1 MAEKE
6 EQKNKQ
12 DKKKQYLI
20 IAICVLAVLIAGLVI
35 YLFTSKNDINENE
48 LAYTD
53 LIKQISDGKVE
64 KVEMTVGS
72 TTVKVKIKDVEKEK
86 TTIVPNTQAFVEL
99 IQQKVDEGNNNL
111 ELVQKPT
118 NIFVKLSS
126 GLFTILPTAMLVV
139 LIILIFKMQGLGDK
153 GKVYDSE
160 TSKSKITFDD
170 VAGLDEEKYEMMEI
184 VDFLKNPK
192 RFYDMGAKIPRGVL
206 LCGQPGTGKTLIA
219 KAIAGEAGV
228 PFISMSG
235 SEFIEM
241 FAGLGASRVR
251 KLFEKAKKISPCIIF
266 IDEIDAI
273 GSRRNNG
280 G

>member
-35 YLFTSKNDINENE
+35 YLFTSKNDTNENE

-99 IQQKVDEGNNNL
+99 IQQKVD
-111 ELVQKPT
+111 
-118 NIFVKLSS
+118 
-126 GLFTILPTAMLVV
+126 
-139 LIILIFKMQGLGDK
+139 
-153 GKVYDSE
+153 
-160 TSKSKITFDD
+160 
-170 VAGLDEEKYEMMEI
+170 
-184 VDFLKNPK
+184 
-192 RFYDMGAKIPRGVL
+192 
-206 LCGQPGTGKTLIA
+206 
-219 KAIAGEAGV
+219 
-228 PFISMSG
+228 
-235 SEFIEM
+235 
-241 FAGLGASRVR
+241 
-251 KLFEKAKKISPCIIF
+251 
-266 IDEIDAI
+266 
-273 GSRRNNG
+273 
-280 G
+280 